1 MAVSTSLT
9 TSLSDVPAV
18 FKPYIT
24 DPGGAL
30 PIAQQFLARGY
41 DTNYL
46 NPLQQA
52 RLAGSGRVA
61 GISPM
66 QEKIGIELDTMRTP
80 GQFGMGTAATQAGLG
95 SLAQASNAFSN
106 IGQVGAPSLSQYQM
120 QAPQGVSAPNINY
133 FQAQNPGDIASQ
145 NLQTFQMGGPRDVAS
160 QNLQMYQMGGPQQFT
175 GSNVGQ
181 YMSPYQQQVVD
192 VQKQEALR
200 DFGKGLTAQNLG
212 AARQG
217 TYGGARNILANTE
230 AQRNLQTQLGNI
242 QAAGS
247 QSAFQNAQQQFNTS
261 QAQQQAAQ
269 QANLQAALG
278 VQQLGTGQN
287 LQAQLANQAA
297 QQAAQQANLQAAL
310 GVQQFG
316 AGQSLEAQRANQA
329 AQQAAQQAN
338 LQAALGVQ
346 QLGSGQNLQAQQSN
360 QAARQA
366 TSLANLQAMLGTQQ
380 LGTGQNLQAQLAN
393 QAAQQATGQTN
404 LQALLGVQQL
414 GAGQSLEAQRAN
426 QAAQLQ
432 AAQGFGSLGQAYGG
446 LGQIYGSLGTAQQA
460 SDIDRIK
467 TQGAYGD
474 LQRVTQQQQLDAQ
487 YQDLMNR
494 LNYPL
499 TQAETI
505 SNLARGA
512 PLTQTGSSQSVSTPA
527 PSFASQLAGTGLTG
541 LSLYNMFK

>member
-1 MAVSTSLT
+1 MPTNTSIQTALT
-9 TSLSDVPAV
+9 DVPEV
-18 FKPYIT
+18 LRPYIT
-24 DPGGAL
+24 GPEGAL
-30 PIAQQFLARGY
+30 PAAQKFLGQGY
-41 DTNYL
+41 DKIYGD
-46 NPLQQA
+46 PLKA
-52 RLAGSGRVA
+52 AGLAGSGRIA
-61 GISPM
+61 GIAPM
-66 QEKIGIELDTMRTP
+66 QQQIGVELSR
-80 GQFGMGTAATQAGLG
+80 MGTPSQYAMGTQAAQAGLG
-95 SLAQASNAFSN
+95 ALSQATNAFGN
-106 IGQVGAPSLSQYQM
+106 IGQINAPNLSQFQM

-133 FQAQNPGDIASQ
+133 YQAQSPNDIA
-145 NLQTFQMGGPRDVAS
+145 A

-175 GSNVGQ
+175 GENVGQ
-181 YMSPYQQQVVD
+181 YMSPYAQQVMD

-230 AQRNLQTQLGNI
+230 AQRNLQTQLGGI
-242 QAAGS
+242 QATGM
-247 QSAFQNAQQQFNTS
+247 QNAFQNAQQQFNAS

-278 VQQLGTGQN
+278 VQQLGS
-287 LQAQLANQAA
+287 
-297 QQAAQQANLQAAL
+297 
-310 GVQQFG
+310 
-316 AGQSLEAQRANQA
+316 GQS
-329 AQQAAQQAN
+329 
-338 LQAALGVQ
+338 
-346 QLGSGQNLQAQQSN
+346 LQAQQAN

-380 LGTGQNLQAQLAN
+380 LGTGQNLQSQLAN

-432 AAQGFGSLGQAYGG
+432 AAQGYGQLGQTYGQ
-446 LGQIYGSLGTAQQA
+446 LGQTYGALGTAQQA

-474 LQRVTQQQQLDAQ
+474 LQRGLQQQQLDSQ
-487 YQDLMNR
+487 YQDLMTR

-499 TQAETI
+499 TQAETMA
-505 SNLARGA
+505 NLARGV
-512 PLTQTGSSQSVSTPA
+512 PLTQTASFGSQTTPP
-527 PSFASQLAGTGLTG
+527 PSFASQLAGLG
-541 LSLYNMFK
+541 LSGLGLYNMFGNRQ